1 MATSNLSTPQLSNS
15 KITQFDI
22 QDYRNKLS
30 TVLGG
35 NTGGMSTVPNMT
47 PVPKTTTITP
57 TVSSKTP
64 VVTPTTTPAPTPA
77 PTPVAGGGSYT
88 VKAGDSLSK
97 IASQNGLS
105 LQQLLDLNPT
115 YKQNPNLVQIGASIS
130 LGTKSPSPTPTPA
143 NPANPQLTPEQIA
156 KQESDDLAK
165 KAGEAGLS
173 IQEYQAVLDRQNYV
187 SKDESDKLAKELGI
201 PTVEGELFAKPSK
214 SSEQLYQDA
223 YASSGLADIKTKIN
237 ALNDEIARERA
248 NLAEAIGQ
256 IDENPFLTEVSRV
269 GRGKRLLEQA
279 EQRINNKLAQ
289 VTQYQTLYD
298 TGINEINN
306 MVTRNQNDFNTNQT
320 INTAKLNY
328 LQKKLEQQVGQL
340 GDKKKGDAMGS
351 LSSYLGG
358 VSSGKAPTVIGN
370 SESGFYK
377 YDPTTKKFVQVV
389 GQSAKTTAE
398 IKKIN
403 SESDGGGGT
412 FKPRAE
418 DVSLVNRF
426 ANSTEGVKLG
436 FTEADKARLKTDQNF
451 FYWALQKA
459 NESGFY

>member
-1 MATSNLSTPQLSNS
+1 MA
-15 KITQFDI
+15 
-22 QDYRNKLS
+22 
-30 TVLGG
+30 
-35 NTGGMSTVPNMT
+35 
-47 PVPKTTTITP
+47 
-57 TVSSKTP
+57 
-64 VVTPTTTPAPTPA
+64 TTTPTAS
-77 PTPVAGGGSYT
+77 PTPVAGGGSYS

-105 LQQLLDLNPT
+105 LQQLLDLNPS
-115 YKQNPNLVQIGASIS
+115 YKANPNLVQIGANIN
-130 LGTKSPSPTPTPA
+130 LGAGSSTTTPTTTTTPTPQ
-143 NPANPQLTPEQIA
+143 NPTGGATPQMQADE
-156 KQESDDLAK
+156 LAK

-214 SSEQLYQDA
+214 TSEQLYQDA
-223 YASSGLADIKTKIN
+223 YSTSGLADLKAKIN
-237 ALNDEIARERA
+237 TLLTDISKERA
-248 NLAEAIGQ
+248 NLSEAIGQ